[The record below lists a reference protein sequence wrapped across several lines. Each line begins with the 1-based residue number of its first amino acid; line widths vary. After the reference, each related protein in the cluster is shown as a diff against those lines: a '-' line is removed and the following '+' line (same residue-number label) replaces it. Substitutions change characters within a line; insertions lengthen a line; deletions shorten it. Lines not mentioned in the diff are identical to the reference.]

1 MKIKLRMTLLGSLF
15 ISFFLFCSI
24 EAKSQNDTLFI
35 TLQQAVDRAIEQNL
49 MQQVSALEIER
60 KQVKVQEYMAA
71 LYPTIQGNGSYTWNI
86 KKPVIFMPPESPFGP
101 TLEIGSDNAYNGS
114 LSFSLPLFAMNIY
127 ESIKLG
133 KKDVEMST
141 EKERENRINLAATVR
156 NTYYNVLLLQQTV
169 EVYQRS
175 YQNATENLK
184 NIQQMQANGLVSEY
198 DAIRAKVQVDNL
210 YPNLL
215 QTENMHENLMNIF
228 KIILNIETTT
238 PITLDENELIKVQ
251 LEELDTIPSNWYND
265 NPTLRQ
271 FGINRQLLDI
281 QKKMIRNS
289 SIPTLAA
296 FGNYTYQTQANDF
309 KFSDYQWIAS
319 SAVGLQLNIPIFKG
333 FSVRRQ
339 LSQAE
344 IGLRQLDLQE
354 AYTRNNLEAQI
365 QNAKNAIYTAI
376 KKVNA
381 ASGNVELS
389 QKGYKIAQTRYNTGQ
404 ATLVELNDAENAMMQ
419 ARLNLIQAR
428 SEYLNARNEYQKI
441 IGKTM

>member
-71 LYPTIQGNGSYTWNI
+71 LYPTIQGNGSYTRNI

-215 QTENMHENLMNIF
+215 QAENMHENLMNIF

-428 SEYLNARNEYQKI
+428 SEYLN
-441 IGKTM
+441 